1 VIDDPVAQP
10 GTRRDGVAALAVVA
24 RRVLTMAD
32 DGAEAQVV
40 ATVDGRVVATGP
52 RPLLDQLV
60 PGTHVLDAGQRTVV
74 PGFVDVHAHGEV
86 AARTIAAT
94 VDCRAP
100 GCRSVADVLDVFS
113 ANLSRADR
121 GWLVGQGN
129 LFLDQKLAERRLPTR
144 DELDTVST
152 NVALALRAG
161 GHVTVLNT
169 RAQELSGIDAGYRP
183 PDHSV
188 TGKPIVE
195 RDDFGNPIGVVKE
208 MDNLLPIPPLE
219 GSALRA
225 AIKEGMCEVFTRR
238 GVTCVGEISETVD
251 GLHDMDE
258 LHQRGELQVRTFVYL
273 WAPGT
278 VSLDEACTWRAHHTF
293 RSPDTRF
300 RIQGVKLFADGGYS
314 AASAAVKH
322 EYVDHPGWCG
332 ALALSASDVT
342 EALARTREAGLQL
355 AIHANGDRAQ
365 EEVCAA
371 IAAAGG
377 APEGSLRTRVE
388 HAGNFL
394 PDLGETTDW
403 WRRAGIIPVP
413 QPVFLYTFGDFFPV
427 YLGQYGA
434 RGRFPFRSL
443 LRDGWRL
450 SGSSDVWVGSE
461 EQATNP
467 LFSVWCCV
475 ARRTFRGD
483 TIDEDE
489 AIPVEDALRMHT
501 IDAAAV
507 LGQERLIGSL
517 EPGKAA
523 DCVVLDRDPTACA
536 TEELL
541 DVQVDAVVVDGR
553 LVYEREGASPLAVTV
568 V

>member
-1 VIDDPVAQP
+1 MTGPAARDQYD
-10 GTRRDGVAALAVVA
+10 RRVDLVVA
-24 RRVLTMAD
+24 GRVLTMAK
-32 DGAEAQVV
+32 DGESVQVV
-40 ATVDGRVVATGP
+40 AIADERVTGTGT
-52 RPLLDQLV
+52 RSSAERFSR
-60 PGTHVLDAGQRTVV
+60 PGTRILDAGDRTVV

-100 GCRSVADVLDVFS
+100 GCKSVADVLEVF
-113 ANLSRADR
+113 ADNLFRADR

-129 LFLDQKLAERRLPTR
+129 LFFDQKLAETRLPTR
-144 DELDTVST
+144 EELDGVST
-152 NVALALRAG
+152 RVALALRAG

-169 RAQELSGIDAGYRP
+169 RAQELAGIDRDYRP
-183 PDHSV
+183 PEHSV

-195 RDDFGNPIGVVKE
+195 RDEGTREPTGVVKE

-219 GSALRA
+219 GPALRA
-225 AIKEGMCEVFTRR
+225 AIREGMHDLFTRR
-238 GVTCVGEISETVD
+238 GVTSVGEISETVD
-251 GLHDMDE
+251 GLHCMDGLIESGE
-258 LHQRGELQVRTFVYL
+258 LHVRTFVYL

-278 VSLDEACTWRAHHTF
+278 MSLDGACAWRTLHSF
-293 RSPDTRF
+293 RSPDSSF

-314 AASAAVKH
+314 AASAAVKR
-322 EYVDHPGWCG
+322 EYVGHPGWCG
-332 ALALSASDVT
+332 ALALSATDVS
-342 EALARTREAGLQL
+342 EALERTRGAGLQL

-377 APEGSLRTRVE
+377 SPEGALRTRIE

-394 PDLGETTDW
+394 PFSAETTEW

-427 YLGQYGA
+427 YLGDYGA
-434 RGRFPFRSL
+434 QGRFPFRSL

-467 LFSVWCCV
+467 FFSIWCCV
-475 ARRTFRGD
+475 SRRTFRGD
-483 TIDEDE
+483 TIDAGE

-507 LGQERLIGSL
+507 LGQDHLIGSL
-517 EPGKAA
+517 ELGKLA
-523 DCVVLDRDPTACA
+523 DCIVLDRDPLSCSADD
-536 TEELL
+536 LL
-541 DVQVDAVVVDGR
+541 DIHVDAVVFGGR
-553 LVYEREGASPLAVTV
+553 LVYEREGARPVNLTSA
-568 V
+568 